1 MANLLA
7 APEDAEDVLAVMR
20 NVMAQFSLKDLEKAE
35 AVEVPLPVKLWRV
48 CHELLASLG
57 FDLMEVGRD
66 EVTLRTNGKQA
77 NKRNIQFAHQALL
90 ALFGEYTFL
99 FSSWVAMCVC

>member
-20 NVMAQFSLKDLEKAE
+20 NVMAQFSLKDLDKAE

-57 FDLMEVGRD
+57 FDLMEVVSSQD
-66 EVTLRTNGKQA
+66 MVILKTGKVS
-77 NKRNIQFAHQALL
+77 IQDQ
-90 ALFGEYTFL
+90 Y
-99 FSSWVAMCVC
+99 

>member
-20 NVMAQFSLKDLEKAE
+20 NVMAQFSLKDLDKAE

-66 EVTLRTNGKQA
+66 EVTFRTNGKQT